1 MQKTKPLPSGL
12 TYASWPP
19 PTCEHLFCAV
29 EEAAGCQEPTQLD
42 TGPWVGETGWVVCHG
57 EPTAKCTC
65 GLQLV
70 AGALPSEWT
79 GQRTPRQT
87 SPLCLET
94 QCYSWPVVFRG
105 LLEREGVFF
114 QRVLGSPVTN
124 HLLRRGIFP
133 INFILWSFSL
143 YCPSFSLLGRF
154 PCLMTV
160 FKHVCCCSW
169 NTPLLLNPGSKKSI
183 IYLTS
188 WNFGGSLHLSG
199 LSTKRLYSASLP
211 GSGLWICV
219 KSHPSERQDLPEC
232 RL

>member
-1 MQKTKPLPSGL
+1 MLPGL
-12 TYASWPP
+12 LPRASTFSVRLRRQLDARSRRSWTLARGWGRRAGWRGTVSPQQS
-19 PTCEHLFCAV
+19 AR
-29 EEAAGCQEPTQLD
+29 AGCSLLREH
-42 TGPWVGETGWVVCHG
+42 CH
-57 EPTAKCTC
+57 
-65 GLQLV
+65 
-70 AGALPSEWT
+70 PSEQ
-79 GQRTPRQT
+79 GSVLPDRHPHSASRP
-87 SPLCLET
+87 SAIA
-94 QCYSWPVVFRG
+94 G
-105 LLEREGVFF
+105 LLFSGACLKEKVFFF

-219 KSHPSERQDLPEC
+219 KSHPSDHQDLPEC
-232 RL
+232 GL